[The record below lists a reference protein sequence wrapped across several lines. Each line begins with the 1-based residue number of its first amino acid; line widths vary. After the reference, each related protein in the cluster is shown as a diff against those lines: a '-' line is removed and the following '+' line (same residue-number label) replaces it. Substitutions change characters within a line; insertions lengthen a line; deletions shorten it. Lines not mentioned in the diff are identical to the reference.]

1 MTIKQVENLDEWHAM
16 LDEIERARMPEH
28 IKEMARLH
36 ALEVQSEGRVQVI
49 NYTTTNPHGD

>member
-1 MTIKQVENLDEWHAM
+1 MKQVENLDEWHAM
-16 LDEIERARMPEH
+16 LNEIERARMPEH

-49 NYTTTNPHGD
+49 NYTTINPHGD